1 MPSQYAFQILAP
13 HRASRCERF
22 SKVEDGV
29 RHNRLLRSLQR
40 FRGQIYLED
49 GAIKA
54 ADLDGDGAL
63 RMRGDDEAWHLL
75 LIDSN
80 ENVIG
85 CARYLM
91 YSNTTPFESLWI
103 SRSALAQDPLWAS
116 HVRKAIEADLNLAR
130 ARNQVYVEIG
140 GWALKQEWRCTRA
153 ALEIAIGS
161 FAMGSLWG
169 GAVGACSATF
179 RHGSASILNRLG
191 GGRLHCEG
199 LELPS
204 YYDPQYGCMMEL
216 LRFDHASPEKR
227 FEPLLRQL
235 TKTLSQAQLITAGES
250 ADRFA
255 NSLLALAATT
265 QSSVVPARP
274 ISHAIDSLADEV
286 LCLPDMLRSPAHCSP
301 GASSPN

>member
-13 HRASRCERF
+13 QRPSRSERF
-22 SKVEDGV
+22 SKIEDGR
-29 RHNRLLRSLQR
+29 RHHRLLRSLQR

-49 GAIKA
+49 GAIKP
-54 ADLDGDGAL
+54 ADLDGDGSFK
-63 RMRGDDEAWHLL
+63 MRGDDEAWHLL
-75 LIDSN
+75 LVDSD

-91 YSNTTPFESLWI
+91 YANTTPFESLWI
-103 SRSALAQDPLWAS
+103 SRSALAQDPQWGGL
-116 HVRKAIEADLNLAR
+116 VRKSIEADLHLAR

-161 FAMGSLWG
+161 FAMGALWG

-191 GGRLHCEG
+191 GGRLRCEG
-199 LELPS
+199 VELPS

-235 TKTLSQAQLITAGES
+235 TKTLSQAQLITASES
-250 ADRFA
+250 ADRFTYT
-255 NSLLALAATT
+255 LRALAATSH
-265 QSSVVPARP
+265 SSVVPVRP
-274 ISHAIDSLADEV
+274 ISHAINSLADEV
-286 LCLPDMLRSPAHCSP
+286 LCPPDMLRSPAHCSP